1 MAVLRV
7 PISASDHIRGPIN
20 APVTLL
26 EYGDYEC
33 PSCGR
38 AHPLVNQLQAHF
50 GMQLRFVFR
59 HFPLTEIHE
68 NAEAAAESAEYAGAY
83 GSFREMHDLLYEN
96 QERLGA
102 PLLFSIVQ
110 SLGLSEQGLRDALA
124 RGIFAPKARNDFLD
138 GVRSGVNG
146 TPTFFID
153 NLRYDGPVAFGTLVA
168 MIAARLQYAP
178 IPN

>member
-1 MAVLRV
+1 MAILRV
-7 PISASDHIRGPIN
+7 PINAGDHIRGPAN

-33 PSCGR
+33 LSCGR

-50 GMQLRFVFR
+50 GIQLRFVFR

-83 GSFREMHDLLYEN
+83 GGFWEMHDLLYEN
-96 QERLGA
+96 QERLGP

-110 SLGLSEQGLRDALA
+110 SLGRR
-124 RGIFAPKARNDFLD
+124 RGFATRWQAASSR
-138 GVRSGVNG
+138 R
-146 TPTFFID
+146 
-153 NLRYDGPVAFGTLVA
+153 RCR
-168 MIAARLQYAP
+168 MISSAACAVV
-178 IPN
+178 